1 MGHSKSKLRHQIL
14 VFLLLSAF
22 SRIEGDLLGKLVL
35 LSKALFKF
43 LREIQYLANKYLYL
57 ISSKNVGYD
66 FKGSY
71 LNMLS

>member
-1 MGHSKSKLRHQIL
+1 MGHSKSKLRHQTL
-14 VFLLLSAF
+14 VLLLSAV

-43 LREIQYLANKYLYL
+43 SKYLANKYLYL
-57 ISSKNVGYD
+57 ISSKNVGYN